1 MEGYLKETHRKLLKA
16 RKKYVFIENAKEMAW
31 LLVWLSVTGGF
42 SLIMFWAVAE
52 NKLSFFGIFCFALS
66 PLFWALP
73 KLLEILNERR
83 KKEIIKE
90 ISAFAGE
97 EAAFEL
103 LVLKFQ
109 KLMKLMDRFE
119 REARE
124 QVPESYRGE
133 AFFKRMK
140 HFWEAEAQE
149 MAEAEIFKRKR
160 KEDEK
165 RLAEEKVIRNFNEKY
180 PGNFLETGK
189 DER

>member
-119 REARE
+119 REAGE